1 MTDESSYRNPLG
13 YQPVGVLMKRLAI
26 PAVVANVVN
35 ALYNVID
42 QIVIGQGIGFLGNA
56 ATNIAFPLTTICLA
70 LGLMIG
76 IGSASRFNLEM
87 GRKEMQKAK
96 LTIGNATILLFGV
109 GILICILVRIFLEP
123 LMLIFGATENI
134 LSYAM
139 TFSGI
144 TSFGIPFLM
153 FSMGFNPIVR
163 ADASP
168 KYSMMA
174 IVTGAVINTVL
185 SPLFMF
191 VFNWGIAGTAWATVI
206 SQFISALLLLAYF
219 PRFKSVTLEKEDFK
233 LDWHTI
239 KSIVVL
245 GLTPFVTQVSNIIIQ
260 VLGNNL
266 LKQYGSQ
273 SVYGPDI
280 PIAIAGIVMKVN
292 VIFMAI
298 VLGMVQ
304 GSQPIIGFNYG
315 AKNFPRVRETFKVLM
330 KSVAVVSVLA
340 WMAFELLP
348 GQLISLFGSGDS
360 GLYLE
365 FGKYYMRTFLFFSIT
380 NGFMISISTYFTS
393 IGKAWKGT
401 ILSMLRQL
409 ILLIPLM
416 ILFARLFGVK
426 GVMLGGPV
434 SDFATFIMA
443 AIFIVIEFKRMPKEN
458 LSV

>member
-35 ALYNVID
+35 ALYNVVD

-109 GILICILVRIFLEP
+109 GILICLLVRIFLEP

-174 IVTGAVINTVL
+174 IVTGAIINTVL

-191 VFNWGIAGTAWATVI
+191 VFNWGIAGAAWATVI

-273 SVYGPDI
+273 SIYGPDI

-416 ILFARLFGVK
+416 ILFARMFGVK

>member
-42 QIVIGQGIGFLGNA
+42 QIVIGQGVGFLGNA

-109 GILICILVRIFLEP
+109 GILICLLVRIFLEP

-219 PRFKSVTLEKEDFK
+219 PRFKSITLEKEDFK

>member
-1 MTDESSYRNPLG
+1 MTDESSYRNPLA

-109 GILICILVRIFLEP
+109 GILICLLVRIFLEP
-123 LMLIFGATENI
+123 LMVIFGATENI

-168 KYSMMA
+168 KYSMTA

-245 GLTPFVTQVSNIIIQ
+245 GLTPFVTQVSNIVIQ

-434 SDFATFIMA
+434 SDFVTFIMA

>member
-13 YQPVGVLMKRLAI
+13 YQPVRVLMKRLAI

-35 ALYNVID
+35 ALYNVVD

-109 GILICILVRIFLEP
+109 GILICLLVRIFLEP

-174 IVTGAVINTVL
+174 IVTGAIINTVL

-191 VFNWGIAGTAWATVI
+191 VFNWGIAGAAWATVI

-273 SVYGPDI
+273 SIYGPDI

-380 NGFMISISTYFTS
+380 NGLMISISTYFTS

-416 ILFARLFGVK
+416 ILFARMFGVK

>member
-109 GILICILVRIFLEP
+109 GILICLLVRIFLEP

-134 LSYAM
+134 LSYTM

-219 PRFKSVTLEKEDFK
+219 PRFKSITLEKEDFK

-434 SDFATFIMA
+434 SDFATFVMA
-443 AIFIVIEFKRMPKEN
+443 AIFIVIEFKRMPKEK

>member
-35 ALYNVID
+35 ALYNVVD

-109 GILICILVRIFLEP
+109 GILICLLVRIFLEP

-174 IVTGAVINTVL
+174 IVTGAIINTVL

-191 VFNWGIAGTAWATVI
+191 VFNWGIAGAAWATVI

-273 SVYGPDI
+273 SIYGPDI

-380 NGFMISISTYFTS
+380 NGLMISISTYFTS

-416 ILFARLFGVK
+416 ILFARMFGVK

>member
-1 MTDESSYRNPLG
+1 MTAESSYRNPLG

-87 GRKEMQKAK
+87 GRKEIQKAK

-109 GILICILVRIFLEP
+109 GILICLLVRIFLEP

-273 SVYGPDI
+273 SIYGPDI

-330 KSVAVVSVLA
+330 KSVAVVSVLS

-380 NGFMISISTYFTS
+380 NGLMISISTYFTS

-416 ILFARLFGVK
+416 ILFARMFGVK

>member
-35 ALYNVID
+35 ALYNVVD

-109 GILICILVRIFLEP
+109 GILICLLVRIFLEP

-191 VFNWGIAGTAWATVI
+191 VFNWGIAGAAWATVI

-273 SVYGPDI
+273 SIYGPDI

-416 ILFARLFGVK
+416 ILFARMFGVK

>member
-109 GILICILVRIFLEP
+109 GILICLLVRIFLEP

-174 IVTGAVINTVL
+174 IVTGAVINTLL

-273 SVYGPDI
+273 SIYGPDI

>member
-42 QIVIGQGIGFLGNA
+42 QIVIGQGVGFLGNA

-109 GILICILVRIFLEP
+109 GILICLLVRIFLEP

>member
-13 YQPVGVLMKRLAI
+13 YQPVRVLMKRLAI

-42 QIVIGQGIGFLGNA
+42 QVVIGQGIGFLGNA

-70 LGLMIG
+70 LGPMIG

-109 GILICILVRIFLEP
+109 GILICLLVRIFLEP

-434 SDFATFIMA
+434 SDFVTFIMA

>member
-13 YQPVGVLMKRLAI
+13 YQPVRVLMKRLAI

-35 ALYNVID
+35 ALYNVVD

-109 GILICILVRIFLEP
+109 GILICLLVRIFLEP

-191 VFNWGIAGTAWATVI
+191 VFNWGIAGAAWATVI

-273 SVYGPDI
+273 SIYGPDI

-380 NGFMISISTYFTS
+380 NGLMISISTYFTS

-416 ILFARLFGVK
+416 ILFARMFGVK

>member
-87 GRKEMQKAK
+87 GRQEMQKAK

-109 GILICILVRIFLEP
+109 GILICLLVRIFLEP

-144 TSFGIPFLM
+144 TSFGMPFLM

-206 SQFISALLLLAYF
+206 SQSISALLLLAYF

-273 SVYGPDI
+273 SIYGPDI

-298 VLGMVQ
+298 VLGIVQ

-315 AKNFPRVRETFKVLM
+315 AKNFPRVCETFKVLI
-330 KSVAVVSVLA
+330 KSVAIVSLLA
-340 WMAFELLP
+340 WLAFELLP

-360 GLYLE
+360 DLYLE

-401 ILSMLRQL
+401 ILSVLRQL

>member
-109 GILICILVRIFLEP
+109 GILICLLVRIFLEP

-206 SQFISALLLLAYF
+206 SQVISALLLLAYF

-330 KSVAVVSVLA
+330 KSVAVVSVLV

-434 SDFATFIMA
+434 SDFVTFIMA

>member
-13 YQPVGVLMKRLAI
+13 YQPVGVLMRRLAI

-109 GILICILVRIFLEP
+109 GILICLLVRIFLEP

-206 SQFISALLLLAYF
+206 SQFISSLLLLAYF

>member
-87 GRKEMQKAK
+87 GRKEVKKAK

-109 GILICILVRIFLEP
+109 GILICLLVRIFLQP

-245 GLTPFVTQVSNIIIQ
+245 GLTPFVTQVSNIVIQ

-315 AKNFPRVRETFKVLM
+315 AKNFPRVRETFKVLL

-434 SDFATFIMA
+434 SDFVTFIMA

>member
-109 GILICILVRIFLEP
+109 GILICLLVRIFLEP

-206 SQFISALLLLAYF
+206 SQFISSLLLLAYF

-273 SVYGPDI
+273 SIYGPDI

-340 WMAFELLP
+340 WMAFEFLP
-348 GQLISLFGSGDS
+348 EQLISLFGSGDS

>member
-13 YQPVGVLMKRLAI
+13 YQTVGVLMKRLAI

-109 GILICILVRIFLEP
+109 GILICLLVRIFLEP

-168 KYSMMA
+168 KYSMTA

-245 GLTPFVTQVSNIIIQ
+245 GLTPFVTQVSNIVIQ

-434 SDFATFIMA
+434 SDFVTFIMA

>member
-1 MTDESSYRNPLG
+1 MTAESSYRNPLG

-87 GRKEMQKAK
+87 GRKEIQKAK

-109 GILICILVRIFLEP
+109 GILICLLVRIFLEP

-233 LDWHTI
+233 LDWYTI

-273 SVYGPDI
+273 SIYGPDI

-330 KSVAVVSVLA
+330 KSVAVVSVLS